1 MMTDVSVLIPAR
13 NEMWLAKTI
22 ESVLSHSEMDTEV
35 IAVLDGAWADPP
47 IPDNPRVQLI
57 YHSES
62 IGQRAA
68 INEAARMS
76 TAKYVMKLD
85 AHCDVDQGFDRKLMQ
100 PYEDGELEGN
110 VTTIPRMYNLHVFD
124 WKCNSCGHQSY
135 QGPVPKKC
143 EKCGKSEGF
152 ERVVIWTPR
161 WNRRADF
168 ARFDKN
174 LHFQYWGACGKRPE
188 ADVDLAEVL
197 CFVGAC
203 FFMPRE
209 RYWEIDGCDERH
221 GSWGQ
226 QGVEMSCK
234 SWLSGGRMI
243 VNKRTWF
250 SHLFRTQPGFGFPYH
265 NPQSAVDKA
274 RQHSRWLWEGGNWE
288 KAVHP
293 LSWLLDRFYPVP
305 EWHDEKATEK
315 SKTAVPSAKPASA
328 PAIHHRG
335 DPSVGICYYTDNR
348 LDDTKLARVVR
359 QQIWNTGHEVVSV
372 SLKPIEFGKNI
383 VLAGRARG
391 ILTMFKQILAGL
403 EAGTSEIVFLA
414 EHDVIYHPSHFRF
427 VPSKKDV
434 YYYNENAWRLNSVD
448 GQALFYYCK
457 QTSGLCAYREL
468 LVEHYRKRIAKVEQ
482 NAIDLLAKGE
492 PVKNDGFSRHMGF
505 EPGCHSYPRGVDNY
519 KAERWLAPYPNLDVR
534 HDKNLTPNRWKQ
546 EEFRNK
552 DACQGWTLA
561 SEIPGWGRTK
571 GRFVEFLN
579 DIESG
584 KLPLPEAT

>member
-1 MMTDVSVLIPAR
+1 MDLSVLIPAR
-13 NEMWLAKTI
+13 NEMWLGKTI
-22 ESVLSHSEMDTEV
+22 EDILAHSEMDTEI

-47 IPDNPRVQLI
+47 IPDHPRVTLI
-57 YHSES
+57 YHNES

-68 INEAARMS
+68 INEAARLS
-76 TAKYVMKLD
+76 TAKYVMKCD
-85 AHCDVDQGFDRKLMQ
+85 AHCAFDQGLDRKLIE
-100 PYEDGELEGN
+100 PYETGELAGN

-124 WKCNSCGHQSY
+124 WKCNACGHQSY
-135 QGPVPKKC
+135 QGAEPQKC
-143 EKCGKSEGF
+143 EKCEKSQGF
-152 ERVVIWTPR
+152 ERVVIWQPR

-168 ARFDKN
+168 ARFDKT
-174 LHFQYWGACGKRPE
+174 LHFQYWGAYNKRPE
-188 ADVDLAEVL
+188 AQGDISDLM

-203 FFMPRE
+203 FFMTRE
-209 RYWEIDGCDERH
+209 RYWEIGGCDERH

-234 SWLSGGRMI
+234 SWLSGGRLV

-274 RQHSRWLWEGGNWE
+274 RQHSKWLWEGGNWE
-288 KAVHP
+288 KAVYP
-293 LSWLLDRFYPVP
+293 LSWLLDKFAPIP
-305 EWHDEKATEK
+305 EWHDT
-315 SKTAVPSAKPASA
+315 PSA
-328 PAIHHRG
+328 PAEIHQRG
-335 DPSVGICYYTDNR
+335 ERSAGIVYYTDNR
-348 LDDTKLARVVR
+348 LTGTRLDYVVR
-359 QQIWNTGHEVVSV
+359 QQIFNTQYEIVSV
-372 SLKPIEFGKNI
+372 SLQPLEFGKNI
-383 VLAGRARG
+383 VINRPRG
-391 ILTMFKQILAGL
+391 ILTMFKQILVGL
-403 EAGTSEIVFLA
+403 EASSADIVFLA

-427 VPSKKDV
+427 VPPKKNV

-482 NAIDLLAKGE
+482 NAIDLAAKGE
-492 PVKNDGFSRHMGF
+492 LVKNDGFSRHMGF

-546 EEFRNK
+546 EQFRNR
-552 DACQGWTLA
+552 DACLGWQLA
-561 SEIPGWGRTK
+561 DEVPGWGRTK
-571 GRFVEFLN
+571 GRYLELLN
-579 DIESG
+579 DIASG
-584 KLPLPEAT
+584 ILPLPEEL